1 MHKKQRFPRLCAGFR
16 AGALAAFCLAL
27 TLVLSPMERGA
38 LPVSGAAVISPA
50 VGEPAAEQASL
61 PQIGDALIPL
71 GRTTGIKLFSPGTM
85 VVGFSPLECAGC
97 CPAKEGGLKAG
108 DVLLA
113 LNGQA
118 IQSNEDLTRQMRALE
133 QEQAVFTVLRESA
146 RQEITVNA
154 VYDPALQCYR
164 IGAWVRDSVAGI
176 GTVTFVDPETGVFGA
191 LGHGICDSDT
201 GLLIPFGCGSVM
213 RSSVDRVQKGAS
225 GTPGQLCG
233 SFDLVRDQGW
243 LGGNTESGIFGRFT
257 RPEAYQDLQPVP
269 TAARSEIHTGPAV
282 IRSNVDGTETQEY
295 TVEILRV
302 YPKDSGVGRDLMLQV
317 TDPQLLS
324 ATGGIVQGMSGS
336 PILQDGKLVGAVTH
350 VLVNDPTRGYG
361 ISLEEMLENAPAA

>member
-1 MHKKQRFPRLCAGFR
+1 MHKKQRFPRLCAGFQ

-133 QEQAVFTVLRESA
+133 QEQAVFTGTAWPASGPLPLWIRRPACSA
-146 RQEITVNA
+146 RWATA
-154 VYDPALQCYR
+154 SA
-164 IGAWVRDSVAGI
+164 
-176 GTVTFVDPETGVFGA
+176 
-191 LGHGICDSDT
+191 
-201 GLLIPFGCGSVM
+201 IP
-213 RSSVDRVQKGAS
+213 
-225 GTPGQLCG
+225 TPVC
-233 SFDLVRDQGW
+233 
-243 LGGNTESGIFGRFT
+243 
-257 RPEAYQDLQPVP
+257 
-269 TAARSEIHTGPAV
+269 
-282 IRSNVDGTETQEY
+282 
-295 TVEILRV
+295 
-302 YPKDSGVGRDLMLQV
+302 
-317 TDPQLLS
+317 
-324 ATGGIVQGMSGS
+324 
-336 PILQDGKLVGAVTH
+336 
-350 VLVNDPTRGYG
+350 
-361 ISLEEMLENAPAA
+361 